1 MKKTIAILLLIFLVI
16 VICIFY
22 KINQIKVEKEEIAV
36 YNSEF
41 EEYNKNDLNG
51 IDITTIIN
59 KAINKNESNSVEK
72 NEDGLYIDNGKDSIK
87 IDITLINNNVTYPM
101 EAINELGMSSFT
113 AYFAE
118 VKFNCKEIKYHEST
132 GKISY
137 MLFESTTY

>member
-22 KINQIKVEKEEIAV
+22 KINQIKVEKEEIAL